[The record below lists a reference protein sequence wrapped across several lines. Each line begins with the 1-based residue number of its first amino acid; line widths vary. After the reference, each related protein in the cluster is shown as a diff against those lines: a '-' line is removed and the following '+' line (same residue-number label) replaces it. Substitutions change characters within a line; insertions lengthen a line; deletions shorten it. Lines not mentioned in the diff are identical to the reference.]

1 MNGDKEQM
9 QNLIKYKGN
18 REVVTTDDTIL
29 SITHIGKVVVSPN
42 SNVDMMLLQNVYNV
56 QGMKKN
62 LLSVA
67 QLTSTGHFILFGPQ
81 DVSIYQDLEIKKSQ

>member
-18 REVVTTDDTIL
+18 REVVTIDDTKL

-42 SNVDMMLLQNVYNV
+42 SNVDMMLLRNVYNV

-62 LLSVA
+62 LLLVA
-67 QLTSTGHFILFGPQ
+67 QLTSTGHFILFGLQ
-81 DVSIYQDLEIKKSQ
+81 NVSIYQDLEIKKSQ

>member
-1 MNGDKEQM
+1 MNDDKEKM

-18 REVVTTDDTIL
+18 SEVVTTDDAKL
-29 SITHIGKVVVSPN
+29 SITHIGKAIVSPN

-62 LLSVA
+62 LLLVA

-81 DVSIYQDLEIKKSQ
+81 NVSIYQDLEIKKSQ

>member
-1 MNGDKEQM
+1 MTDNKEKL
-9 QNLIKYKGN
+9 QNLTMYKES
-18 REVVTTDDTIL
+18 REVVTTDDTKL

-81 DVSIYQDLEIKKSQ
+81 NVSIYQDLEIKKSQ